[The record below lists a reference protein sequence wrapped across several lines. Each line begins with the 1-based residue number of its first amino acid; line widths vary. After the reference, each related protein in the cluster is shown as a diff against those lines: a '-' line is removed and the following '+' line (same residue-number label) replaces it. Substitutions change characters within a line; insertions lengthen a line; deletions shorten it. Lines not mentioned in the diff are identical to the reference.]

1 MGVFRKIMGVFRKIM
16 GEMRIS
22 MGIFVLHCFK
32 MNVIIQ
38 KDRFAIKKWKKG
50 VILYGRK

>member
-1 MGVFRKIMGVFRKIM
+1 MGVFRKIM

-32 MNVIIQ
+32 MDVIIQ